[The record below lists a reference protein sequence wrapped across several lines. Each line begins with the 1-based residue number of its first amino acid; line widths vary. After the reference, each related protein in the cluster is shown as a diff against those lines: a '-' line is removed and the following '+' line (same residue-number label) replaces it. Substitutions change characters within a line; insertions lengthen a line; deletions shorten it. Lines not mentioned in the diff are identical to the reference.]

1 MLIFVIMVFLHQNYV
16 CISKKYYFEI
26 ILGNPFIALLYQ
38 FVSEFEETGISNNI
52 LGQQIKFD
60 FIMSKDVNIFFAKN
74 Y

>member
-1 MLIFVIMVFLHQNYV
+1 MFVLVKNIT
-16 CISKKYYFEI
+16 SKI

-60 FIMSKDVNIFFAKN
+60 FIMSKDVNLFFSKN